1 MLNKL
6 YWNKTSLPT
15 EHDLSGACGAAA
27 YVEHYKWVSVRLDE
41 G

>member
-1 MLNKL
+1 MNS
-6 YWNKTSLPT
+6 TGIRRVSLT
-15 EHDLSGACGAAA
+15 EHDLSGACGVGA